1 MFFISSHVQP
11 CLLTYEQLYT
21 SDGINETYIDREI
34 SDKSG
39 NVAIT
44 VNTVRFFLNQYMSFM

>member
-1 MFFISSHVQP
+1 M
-11 CLLTYEQLYT
+11 YT
-21 SDGINETYIDREI
+21 SDGVNEAYIDREN

-44 VNTVRFFLNQYMSFM
+44 VNTVRFFLNQYMPFL

>member
-1 MFFISSHVQP
+1 M
-11 CLLTYEQLYT
+11 YT
-21 SDGINETYIDREI
+21 SDGVNETYIDREI

-44 VNTVRFFLNQYMSFM
+44 VNTVRFFLNQYMPFM